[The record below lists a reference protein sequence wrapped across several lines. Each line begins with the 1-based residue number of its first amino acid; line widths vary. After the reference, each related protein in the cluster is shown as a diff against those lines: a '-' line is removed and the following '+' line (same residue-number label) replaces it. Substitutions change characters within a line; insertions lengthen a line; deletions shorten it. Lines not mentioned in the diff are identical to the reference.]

1 MNIIKQI
8 EIKNFRS
15 FGNRRKESYKLIKAN
30 DLNIISGANDSGKS
44 NVLRALNL
52 FFNGNTNHYHFF
64 DFERDFFRKSEL
76 DDLDVK
82 EEIVTVK
89 IWFYNEKNKN
99 KNRNQP
105 DKAYLPAEFWVSKK
119 WKKTSQYS
127 NADLRSSIEIDFEKE
142 KGEHYKDFLINPT
155 SDRKELV
162 SNFKAGLQKQ
172 LTDFLSAI
180 QFHYIPAIKDKDYFS
195 HLFGE
200 LQQTLWKTKTSIVEN
215 KKVDFETAIQKE
227 TDKLMSDFKESIAAN
242 TSSESI
248 APVFQLP
255 ADLINLFRALV
266 VQTGNVDL
274 TLRGDGLQAKLI
286 PEILN
291 FIAQKELGFTS
302 RSIKSGY
309 KAKKHFIWGFEEP
322 ENSYEYRNAQI
333 LAEKF
338 RDIYSNNAQ
347 IFITTHSF
355 NFLALEGDHISKYRV
370 WKDHEIQSSR
380 ISKIKRDSS
389 GKIKFESVG
398 DFKSD
403 WKKLEEE
410 LGFFYLNNELQD
422 LYERQERELKSL
434 EEKIA
439 TIHKPI
445 VYSEGYNMNYLEKA
459 ISIFAPSLELE
470 FGDLG
475 GKTDIKN
482 FFLKLSRSNY
492 CRFKMIFIFDCDAT
506 GEYEA
511 CKKEATSYLIPFLIP
526 HNPENSV
533 SEVQTGIENLFSD
546 DLFNDEQKLF
556 DVTEINR
563 NGVVQSRNRK
573 LRKNEFEHYVIT
585 ERNIE
590 SDFEKFEQI
599 VKFIENEITG
609 TQQAVSNMAQ
619 EITQE

>member
-52 FFNGNTNHYHFF
+52 FFNGNTNHYQFF

-76 DDLDVK
+76 DELDVK

-89 IWFYNEKNKN
+89 IWFFNDKNKN
-99 KNRNQP
+99 KNRTQP
-105 DKAYLPAEFWVSKK
+105 EKAYLPAEFWVSKK

-142 KGEHYKDFLINPT
+142 KGDFFNNFLVDSSSDNKDLI
-155 SDRKELV
+155 

-180 QFHYIPAIKDKDYFS
+180 QFHYVPAIKDKDYFS

-227 TDKLMSDFKESIAAN
+227 TDKLMLDFKDSIASN
-242 TSSESI
+242 TSAESI

-309 KAKKHFIWGFEEP
+309 KAKKSFIWGFEEP

-338 RDIYSNNAQ
+338 RDNYANNAQ

-355 NFLALEGDHISKYRV
+355 NFLALEGEHISKYRV
-370 WKDHEIQSSR
+370 WKDYEIQSSR

-389 GKIKFESVG
+389 GKIKFETIG

-422 LYERQERELKSL
+422 LYERQENDLKLL
-434 EEKIA
+434 EAKIA
-439 TIHKPI
+439 SIHKPI
-445 VYSEGYNMNYLEKA
+445 VYSEGYNMKYLEKA
-459 ISIFAPSLELE
+459 ISIFAPSMELD

-475 GKTDIKN
+475 GKTDLKN
-482 FFLKLSRSNY
+482 FLLKLSRSNY
-492 CRFKMIFIFDCDAT
+492 CRFKMFFIFDCDAK

-511 CKKEATSYLIPFLIP
+511 CKKEATPYLIPYLIP
-526 HNPENSV
+526 INSDNSI
-533 SEVQTGIENLFSD
+533 SEVQSGIENLFSD
-546 DLFNDEQKLF
+546 ELFDDEHKLF
-556 DVTEINR
+556 DVTEVNR
-563 NGVVQSRNRK
+563 NGIVQSRTRK
-573 LRKNEFEHYVIT
+573 LRKKEFENYIIQ
-585 ERNIE
+585 ERNNE
-590 SDFEKFEQI
+590 SDFVKFEQI
-599 VKFIENEITG
+599 VKFIENELNG
-609 TQQAVSNMAQ
+609 TQQVVSNMAH
-619 EITQE
+619 EFTEE